1 MSPAMHKNSVEIGK
15 RDERL
20 GKYSIYLQW
29 FLINSMSDLG
39 T

>member
-1 MSPAMHKNSVEIGK
+1 MHKHSVKIGK
-15 RDERL
+15 RDGRL

-29 FLINSMSDLG
+29 ISINSMSDLG